1 MTDGAGTDASGPWTP
16 VIDGRPAG
24 IAADLDDAIAI
35 VGPDGKVVWAN
46 DACGR
51 LLDRPMTELIG
62 ADAFSLIH
70 PDEHARALDGISYAV
85 AFPDRT
91 AVVAY
96 RLLRSDGSWVPIE
109 LKSSLL
115 PGPDGTDLLAMVI
128 RDTTTRSTLASALG
142 SVATGEDLEV
152 TAGWIAKAVTSRWP
166 FTGAGVVLLFD
177 DEPVVVADCLDEVL
191 VGWLGDPAAKAAVA
205 GHADGEPEGIEL
217 PWVRALRTGELVIAD
232 AGQLPP
238 ALAADAERSGLRA
251 CGAVPVSA
259 SGHGAAV
266 VVAWFEEPA
275 AANLEFA
282 HAMVEMCE
290 ILSLAAQRRDH
301 LDQLHA
307 AARRDSL
314 TGLANRVGFL
324 EELAEL
330 LGATGPES
338 CAGLL
343 YVDLDGFKPVNDEH
357 GHAAGD
363 LVLAAIAERL
373 ADFAGDALVA
383 RIGGDEFGLGWIV
396 PLHGAQEILT
406 ELADQLV
413 EAVSAPLEIVDPRTP
428 DALLAVAVGASIGI
442 AVTAVGVDPESLL
455 RQADAAMYQAK
466 ADGRGRWHLR
476 PAPS

>member
-1 MTDGAGTDASGPWTP
+1 M
-16 VIDGRPAG
+16 
-24 IAADLDDAIAI
+24 
-35 VGPDGKVVWAN
+35 
-46 DACGR
+46 
-51 LLDRPMTELIG
+51 
-62 ADAFSLIH
+62 
-70 PDEHARALDGISYAV
+70 
-85 AFPDRT
+85 
-91 AVVAY
+91 
-96 RLLRSDGSWVPIE
+96 
-109 LKSSLL
+109 
-115 PGPDGTDLLAMVI
+115 
-128 RDTTTRSTLASALG
+128 
-142 SVATGEDLEV
+142 
-152 TAGWIAKAVTSRWP
+152 
-166 FTGAGVVLLFD
+166 
-177 DEPVVVADCLDEVL
+177 L

-338 CAGLL
+338 CAGNSSRRANLS
-343 YVDLDGFKPVNDEH
+343 GS
-357 GHAAGD
+357 
-363 LVLAAIAERL
+363 
-373 ADFAGDALVA
+373 
-383 RIGGDEFGLGWIV
+383 
-396 PLHGAQEILT
+396 
-406 ELADQLV
+406 
-413 EAVSAPLEIVDPRTP
+413 SA
-428 DALLAVAVGASIGI
+428 
-442 AVTAVGVDPESLL
+442 
-455 RQADAAMYQAK
+455 
-466 ADGRGRWHLR
+466 
-476 PAPS
+476 